1 MRGAISLKRDHNWSN
16 TNHTTLFDET
26 TKWRDMSQK
35 SLYLRSIVT
44 NGTLVDIDDSL
55 VCSRVQQTLQ
65 LGGIV
70 NLKLR
75 DPSRALRILVDS
87 LGLVIQECIP
97 LHDFSTHGR
106 EHIRGRLDRLHSPN
120 GLACADFRVCSG
132 KFDKDDI
139 TQRVSSVIRD
149 SNLGCMSRVKA
160 SGLVACLP

>member
-1 MRGAISLKRDHNWSN
+1 
-16 TNHTTLFDET
+16 
-26 TKWRDMSQK
+26 MSHK

-44 NGTLVDIDDSL
+44 NGTLLGIDDSL
-55 VCSRVQQTLQ
+55 VCSRVQQALQ
-65 LGGIV
+65 LRGIF

-87 LGLVIQECIP
+87 LGLVIQERIA
-97 LHDFSTHGR
+97 LHDLSIHGR

-139 TQRVSSVIRD
+139 TQRMSSVIRD
-149 SNLGCMSRVKA
+149 SNLGCM
-160 SGLVACLP
+160 